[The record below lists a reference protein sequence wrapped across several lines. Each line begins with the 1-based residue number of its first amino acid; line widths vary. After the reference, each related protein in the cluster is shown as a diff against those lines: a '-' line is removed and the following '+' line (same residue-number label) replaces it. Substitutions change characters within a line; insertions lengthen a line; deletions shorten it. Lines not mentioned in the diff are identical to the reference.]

1 MTENENAVN
10 WPDTPEYQLLDVL
23 REATGLTQVEDL
35 KVRHEPVSEEAVTL
49 AAHKQEFPLETWNK
63 ALRYITSDDAIS
75 AESIEDAKQKM
86 AAALKTITTQKSSHS
101 LFRKSNKPV
110 KAEKG
115 NEKSHSA
122 EIAEGETS
130 KAQSFLTKAKEA
142 IVRWYRIATKPENA
156 KVSGGIVAGIVVIAV
171 IIACVSGGKSTAG
184 LTPSLKTAAADR
196 TTLTVGVNDAYI
208 PPFLYIDYNGDYTG
222 TDYTLMK
229 DVCKAYGWELVIK
242 PIDWTNRE
250 NALTSG
256 QVDCL
261 WSGFNS
267 YGREDHYEWSETY
280 LDTSDVIVVKKG
292 SSIKNLE
299 GLDGKRVAAISGSSA
314 YTNLEGIGLGLTRLG
329 CSSAAQCLELLNKGD
344 VDAIAITKGETSL
357 MSGVKVLDDYLDY
370 QTYAVACNEGD
381 TVLPALLNA
390 VFDAQNK

>member
-10 WPDTPEYQLLDVL
+10 WTDTPEYQLLDAL
-23 REATGLTQVEDL
+23 REAAGLAQVEDL
-35 KVRHEPVSEEAVTL
+35 KVRHKLIPEDAVTQ
-49 AAHKQEFPLETWNK
+49 AAQKQEYLLETWNK
-63 ALRYITSDDAIS
+63 ALQYITSDDTVS
-75 AESIEDAKQKM
+75 AESIEEAQQKM
-86 AAALKTITTQKSSHS
+86 TEALKTITTQMLGRGLLKKRRRPAKSESS
-101 LFRKSNKPV
+101 SEETAA
-110 KAEKG
+110 AE
-115 NEKSHSA
+115 N
-122 EIAEGETS
+122 AEGE
-130 KAQSFLTKAKEA
+130 KPKGPSFLTKTKEA
-142 IVRWYRIATKPENA
+142 IVRWFHIATKPENA

-229 DVCKAYGWELVIK
+229 DVCKTYGWELIVK
-242 PIDWTNRE
+242 PIDWTNRG
-250 NALTSG
+250 NALTTG

-267 YGREDHYEWSETY
+267 YGREDHYGWSKAY

-292 SSIKNLE
+292 SSIKDLE

-344 VDAIAITKGETSL
+344 VDAIAITKGEASL

>member
-10 WPDTPEYQLLDVL
+10 WTDTPEHQLLDAL
-23 REATGLTQVEDL
+23 REAAGLAQVEDL
-35 KVRHEPVSEEAVTL
+35 KVRHKPIPEEAVTL
-49 AAHKQEFPLETWNK
+49 AAQKQEFPLETWNK
-63 ALRYITSDDAIS
+63 ALQYITSDNTAS
-75 AESIEDAKQKM
+75 AESIEEAQQKM
-86 AAALKTITTQKSSHS
+86 TEALKTTTMQKLGRGLLKKHPRPSKSENSSEEIAA
-101 LFRKSNKPV
+101 
-110 KAEKG
+110 AE
-115 NEKSHSA
+115 N
-122 EIAEGETS
+122 AEGE
-130 KAQSFLTKAKEA
+130 KPKGPSFLTKAKET
-142 IVRWYRIATKPENA
+142 IVRWFHIATKPENA

-171 IIACVSGGKSTAG
+171 IIACVSGGKSTTG
-184 LTPSLKTAAADR
+184 LTPSLKTAAAER

-229 DVCKAYGWELVIK
+229 DVCKAYGWELVVK

-250 NALTSG
+250 NALITG

-299 GLDGKRVAAISGSSA
+299 GLDGKRLAAISGSSA

-344 VDAIAITKGETSL
+344 VDAIAITKGEASL
-357 MSGVKVLDDYLDY
+357 MNGVKVLSDYLDY

>member
-1 MTENENAVN
+1 MTENKNAVN
-10 WPDTPEYQLLDVL
+10 WTDTPEYQLLDAL
-23 REATGLTQVEDL
+23 REAAGLVQVEDL
-35 KVRHEPVSEEAVTL
+35 KVRHKPIPEEAVTL
-49 AAHKQEFPLETWNK
+49 AAQKQEFPLETWNK
-63 ALRYITSDDAIS
+63 ALQYITSDDTIS
-75 AESIEDAKQKM
+75 AENIEEAQQKMTEALKNITIQKFGRGLLKKHPKPAKPENSSEEM
-86 AAALKTITTQKSSHS
+86 AAAE
-101 LFRKSNKPV
+101 N
-110 KAEKG
+110 
-115 NEKSHSA
+115 
-122 EIAEGETS
+122 AEGETP
-130 KAQSFLTKAKEA
+130 KGPSFLTAAKET
-142 IVRWYRIATKPENA
+142 IVRWFHIATKPENA

-184 LTPSLKTAAADR
+184 LTPSLKTAAAER

-229 DVCKAYGWELVIK
+229 DVCKAYGWELIVK

-250 NALTSG
+250 NALTTC

-267 YGREDHYEWSETY
+267 YGREDHYEWSEPY

-292 SSIKNLE
+292 SSIKDLE

-344 VDAIAITKGETSL
+344 VDAIAITKGEASL
-357 MSGVKVLDDYLDY
+357 MNGVKVLSDYLDY

>member
-1 MTENENAVN
+1 MTENENAVK
-10 WPDTPEYQLLDVL
+10 WTDTPEYQLLDAL
-23 REATGLTQVEDL
+23 REDAGLAQVEDL
-35 KVRHEPVSEEAVTL
+35 KVRHKPISEEAVTL
-49 AAHKQEFPLETWNK
+49 AAQKQEFPLETWNK
-63 ALRYITSDDAIS
+63 ALQYVTSDDTIS
-75 AESIEDAKQKM
+75 AESTEDAQQKM
-86 AAALKTITTQKSSHS
+86 TEELKTITTQKLGRG
-101 LFRKSNKPV
+101 LFRKANKPI
-110 KAEKG
+110 KTEKV
-115 NEKSHSA
+115 NEETPSA
-122 EIAEGETS
+122 ESAEGETP
-130 KAQSFLTKAKEA
+130 KTPSFLSKAKET
-142 IVRWYRIATKPENA
+142 IVHWFHIATKPENA
-156 KVSGGIVAGIVVIAV
+156 KVSGVILAGIVVIAV

-184 LTPSLKTAAADR
+184 LTPSLKTAAAER

-208 PPFLYIDYNGDYTG
+208 PPFLYIDYNGNYTG

-229 DVCKAYGWELVIK
+229 DVCKAYGWELVVK

-250 NALTSG
+250 NALTTG

-267 YGREDHYEWSETY
+267 YGREDHYEWSKTY

-292 SSIKNLE
+292 SSIKDLE

-344 VDAIAITKGETSL
+344 VDAIAITKGEASL

>member
-10 WPDTPEYQLLDVL
+10 WTDTPEYQLLDAL
-23 REATGLTQVEDL
+23 REAAGLAQVEDL
-35 KVRHEPVSEEAVTL
+35 KVRHKLIPEDAVTQ
-49 AAHKQEFPLETWNK
+49 AAQKQEYLLETWNK
-63 ALRYITSDDAIS
+63 ALQYITSDDTVS
-75 AESIEDAKQKM
+75 AESIEEAQQKM
-86 AAALKTITTQKSSHS
+86 TEALKTITTQMLGRGLLKKRRRPAKSESS
-101 LFRKSNKPV
+101 SEETAA
-110 KAEKG
+110 AE
-115 NEKSHSA
+115 N
-122 EIAEGETS
+122 AEGE
-130 KAQSFLTKAKEA
+130 KPKGPSFLTKTKEA
-142 IVRWYRIATKPENA
+142 IVRWFHIATKPENA

-229 DVCKAYGWELVIK
+229 DVCKTYGWELIVK

-250 NALTSG
+250 NALTTG

-267 YGREDHYEWSETY
+267 YGREDHYGWSKAY

-292 SSIKNLE
+292 SSIKDLE
-299 GLDGKRVAAISGSSA
+299 GLDGKCVAAISGSSA

-344 VDAIAITKGETSL
+344 VDAIAITKGEASL

>member
-10 WPDTPEYQLLDVL
+10 WTDTPEYQLLDVL

-35 KVRHEPVSEEAVTL
+35 KVRHEPISEEAVTL
-49 AAHKQEFPLETWNK
+49 AAQKQEFPLETWNK
-63 ALRYITSDDAIS
+63 ALRYITSDDTIS

-86 AAALKTITTQKSSHS
+86 AEALKTITTQKSSHS

-110 KAEKG
+110 NAEKG

-142 IVRWYRIATKPENA
+142 IGRWFRIATKPENA

-184 LTPSLKTAAADR
+184 LTPSLKTAAAER

-267 YGREDHYEWSETY
+267 YGREDNYEWSETY

>member
-10 WPDTPEYQLLDVL
+10 WTDTPEYQLLDAL
-23 REATGLTQVEDL
+23 REATGLAQVEDL
-35 KVRHEPVSEEAVTL
+35 KVRHKLIPEEAVTQ
-49 AAHKQEFPLETWNK
+49 AAQKQEYPLETWNK
-63 ALRYITSDDAIS
+63 ALQYITSDDTVS
-75 AESIEDAKQKM
+75 AESIEEAQQKM
-86 AAALKTITTQKSSHS
+86 TEALKTNTTQMLGRSLLKKRRRPAKSESS
-101 LFRKSNKPV
+101 SEV
-110 KAEKG
+110 TAAAE
-115 NEKSHSA
+115 N
-122 EIAEGETS
+122 AEGE
-130 KAQSFLTKAKEA
+130 KPKGPSFLTKTKEA
-142 IVRWYRIATKPENA
+142 IVRWFHIATKPENA

-184 LTPSLKTAAADR
+184 LTPSLKTAAAER

-229 DVCKAYGWELVIK
+229 DVCKAYGWELVVK

-250 NALTSG
+250 NALITG

-292 SSIKNLE
+292 SSIKDLE

-344 VDAIAITKGETSL
+344 VDAIAITKGEASL
-357 MSGVKVLDDYLDY
+357 LSGVKVLDDYLDY

>member
-10 WPDTPEYQLLDVL
+10 WTDTPEYQLLDAL
-23 REATGLTQVEDL
+23 REAAGLAQVEDL
-35 KVRHEPVSEEAVTL
+35 KVRHKLIPEDAVTQ
-49 AAHKQEFPLETWNK
+49 AAQKQEYLLETWNK
-63 ALRYITSDDAIS
+63 ALQYITSDDTVS
-75 AESIEDAKQKM
+75 AESIEEAQQKM
-86 AAALKTITTQKSSHS
+86 TEALKTITTQMLGRGLLKKRRRPAKSESS
-101 LFRKSNKPV
+101 SEETAA
-110 KAEKG
+110 AE
-115 NEKSHSA
+115 N
-122 EIAEGETS
+122 AEGE
-130 KAQSFLTKAKEA
+130 KPKGPSFLTKTKEA
-142 IVRWYRIATKPENA
+142 IVRWFHIATKPENA

-229 DVCKAYGWELVIK
+229 DVCKTYGWELIVK

-250 NALTSG
+250 NALTTG

-267 YGREDHYEWSETY
+267 YGREDHYGWSKAY

-292 SSIKNLE
+292 SSIKDLE

-344 VDAIAITKGETSL
+344 VDAIAITKGEASL

>member
-10 WPDTPEYQLLDVL
+10 WTDTPEHQLLDAL
-23 REATGLTQVEDL
+23 REAAGLAQVEDL
-35 KVRHEPVSEEAVTL
+35 KVRHKPIPEEAVTL
-49 AAHKQEFPLETWNK
+49 AAQKQEFPLETWNK
-63 ALRYITSDDAIS
+63 ALQYITSDNTAS
-75 AESIEDAKQKM
+75 AESIEEAQQKM
-86 AAALKTITTQKSSHS
+86 TEALKTTTMQKLGRGLLKKHPRPSKSENSSEEIAA
-101 LFRKSNKPV
+101 
-110 KAEKG
+110 AE
-115 NEKSHSA
+115 N
-122 EIAEGETS
+122 AEGE
-130 KAQSFLTKAKEA
+130 KPKGPSFLTKAKET
-142 IVRWYRIATKPENA
+142 IVRWFHIATKPENA

-171 IIACVSGGKSTAG
+171 IIACVSGGKSTTG
-184 LTPSLKTAAADR
+184 LTPSLKTAAAER
-196 TTLTVGVNDAYI
+196 TTLTVGVNDTYI

-229 DVCKAYGWELVIK
+229 DVCKAYGWELVVK

-250 NALTSG
+250 NALITG

-299 GLDGKRVAAISGSSA
+299 GLDGKRLAAISGSSA

-344 VDAIAITKGETSL
+344 VDAIAITKGEASL
-357 MSGVKVLDDYLDY
+357 MNGVKVLSDYLDY

>member
-10 WPDTPEYQLLDVL
+10 WTDTPEYQLLDAL
-23 REATGLTQVEDL
+23 REAAGLAQVEDL
-35 KVRHEPVSEEAVTL
+35 KVRHKPIPEDAVTQ
-49 AAHKQEFPLETWNK
+49 AAQKQEYPLETWNK
-63 ALRYITSDDAIS
+63 ALQYITSGDTVS
-75 AESIEDAKQKM
+75 AESIEEAQQKM
-86 AAALKTITTQKSSHS
+86 TEALKTITTQMLGRGLLKKRRRPAKSESS
-101 LFRKSNKPV
+101 SEETAA
-110 KAEKG
+110 AE
-115 NEKSHSA
+115 N
-122 EIAEGETS
+122 AEGE
-130 KAQSFLTKAKEA
+130 KPKGPSFLTKAKEA
-142 IVRWYRIATKPENA
+142 IVRWFHIATKPENA

-184 LTPSLKTAAADR
+184 LTPSLKTAAAER

-381 TVLPALLNA
+381 TVLPTLLNA

>member
-10 WPDTPEYQLLDVL
+10 WTDTPEYQLLDAL
-23 REATGLTQVEDL
+23 REAAGLAQVEDL
-35 KVRHEPVSEEAVTL
+35 KVRHKLIPEDAVTQ
-49 AAHKQEFPLETWNK
+49 AAQKQEYLLETWNK
-63 ALRYITSDDAIS
+63 ALQYITSDDTVS
-75 AESIEDAKQKM
+75 AESIEEAQQKM
-86 AAALKTITTQKSSHS
+86 TEALKTITTQMLGRGLLKKRRRPAKSESS
-101 LFRKSNKPV
+101 SEETAA
-110 KAEKG
+110 AE
-115 NEKSHSA
+115 N
-122 EIAEGETS
+122 AEGE
-130 KAQSFLTKAKEA
+130 KPKGPSFLTKTKEA
-142 IVRWYRIATKPENA
+142 IVRWFHIATKPENA

-229 DVCKAYGWELVIK
+229 DVCKTYGWELIVK

-250 NALTSG
+250 NALTTG

-267 YGREDHYEWSETY
+267 YGREDHHGWSKAY

-292 SSIKNLE
+292 SSIKDLE

-344 VDAIAITKGETSL
+344 VDAIAITKGEASL

>member
-10 WPDTPEYQLLDVL
+10 WTDTPEYQLLDVL
-23 REATGLTQVEDL
+23 REAIGLTQVEDL
-35 KVRHEPVSEEAVTL
+35 KVRHEPISEEAVTL
-49 AAHKQEFPLETWNK
+49 AAQKQEFPLETWNK
-63 ALRYITSDDAIS
+63 ALRYITSDDTIS

-86 AAALKTITTQKSSHS
+86 AEALKTITTQKSSHS

-110 KAEKG
+110 NAEKG

-142 IVRWYRIATKPENA
+142 IGRWFRIATKPENA
-156 KVSGGIVAGIVVIAV
+156 KVSGGIVAGVVVIAV
-171 IIACVSGGKSTAG
+171 IIACVSGSKSTAG

-229 DVCKAYGWELVIK
+229 DVCKTYGWELIVK

-250 NALTSG
+250 NALTTG

-267 YGREDHYEWSETY
+267 YGREDHYEWSKTY

-292 SSIKNLE
+292 SSIKDLE

-344 VDAIAITKGETSL
+344 VDAISITKGEASL
-357 MSGVKVLDDYLDY
+357 MGGVKVLDDYLDY

>member
-10 WPDTPEYQLLDVL
+10 WTDTPEYQLLDAL
-23 REATGLTQVEDL
+23 REAAGLAQVEDL
-35 KVRHEPVSEEAVTL
+35 KVRHKPIPEEAVTL
-49 AAHKQEFPLETWNK
+49 AAQKQEFPLETWNK
-63 ALRYITSDDAIS
+63 ALQYITSDDTIS
-75 AESIEDAKQKM
+75 AENIEEAQQKMTEALKNITIQKFGRGLLKKHPKPAKPENSSEEM
-86 AAALKTITTQKSSHS
+86 AAAE
-101 LFRKSNKPV
+101 N
-110 KAEKG
+110 
-115 NEKSHSA
+115 
-122 EIAEGETS
+122 AEGE
-130 KAQSFLTKAKEA
+130 KPKGPSFLTKAKET
-142 IVRWYRIATKPENA
+142 IVRWFHIATKPENA

-184 LTPSLKTAAADR
+184 LTPSLKTAAAER

-229 DVCKAYGWELVIK
+229 DVCKAYGWELVVK

-250 NALTSG
+250 NALITG

-299 GLDGKRVAAISGSSA
+299 GLDGKRLAAISGSSA

-344 VDAIAITKGETSL
+344 VDAIAITKGEASL
-357 MSGVKVLDDYLDY
+357 MNGVKVLSDYL
-370 QTYAVACNEGD
+370 TYAVACNEGD

-390 VFDAQNK
+390 VFDTQNK

>member
-10 WPDTPEYQLLDVL
+10 WTDTPEHQLLDAL
-23 REATGLTQVEDL
+23 REAVGLAQVEDL
-35 KVRHEPVSEEAVTL
+35 KVRHKPIPEEAVTL
-49 AAHKQEFPLETWNK
+49 AAQKQEFPLETWNK
-63 ALRYITSDDAIS
+63 ALQYITSDNTAS
-75 AESIEDAKQKM
+75 AESIEEAQQKM
-86 AAALKTITTQKSSHS
+86 TEALKTTTMQKLGRGLLKKHPRPSKSENSSEEIAA
-101 LFRKSNKPV
+101 
-110 KAEKG
+110 AE
-115 NEKSHSA
+115 N
-122 EIAEGETS
+122 AEGE
-130 KAQSFLTKAKEA
+130 KPKGPSFLTKAKET
-142 IVRWYRIATKPENA
+142 IVRWFHIATKPENA

-184 LTPSLKTAAADR
+184 LTPSLKTAAAER

-222 TDYTLMK
+222 IDYTLME
-229 DVCKAYGWELVIK
+229 DVCKAYGWELVVK

-250 NALTSG
+250 NALITG

-299 GLDGKRVAAISGSSA
+299 GLDGKRLAAISGSSA

-344 VDAIAITKGETSL
+344 VDAIAITKGEASL
-357 MSGVKVLDDYLDY
+357 MNGVKVLSDYLDY

>member
-10 WPDTPEYQLLDVL
+10 WTDTPEYQLLDAL
-23 REATGLTQVEDL
+23 REATGLAQVEDL
-35 KVRHEPVSEEAVTL
+35 KVRHKLIPEEAVTQ
-49 AAHKQEFPLETWNK
+49 AAQKQEYPLETWNK
-63 ALRYITSDDAIS
+63 ALQYITSDDTVS
-75 AESIEDAKQKM
+75 AESIEEAQQKM
-86 AAALKTITTQKSSHS
+86 TEALKTNTTQMLGRSLLKKRRRPAKSESS
-101 LFRKSNKPV
+101 SEV
-110 KAEKG
+110 TAAAE
-115 NEKSHSA
+115 N
-122 EIAEGETS
+122 AEGE
-130 KAQSFLTKAKEA
+130 KPKGPSFLTKTKEA
-142 IVRWYRIATKPENA
+142 IVRWFHIATKPENT
-156 KVSGGIVAGIVVIAV
+156 KVSGGIVASIVVIAV

-184 LTPSLKTAAADR
+184 LTPSLKTAAAER

-229 DVCKAYGWELVIK
+229 DVCKAYGWELVVK

-250 NALTSG
+250 NALITG

-292 SSIKNLE
+292 SSIKDLE

-344 VDAIAITKGETSL
+344 VDAIAITKGE
-357 MSGVKVLDDYLDY
+357 
-370 QTYAVACNEGD
+370 A
-381 TVLPALLNA
+381 
-390 VFDAQNK
+390 F

>member
-10 WPDTPEYQLLDVL
+10 WTDTPEYQLLDAL
-23 REATGLTQVEDL
+23 REAAGLAQVEDL
-35 KVRHEPVSEEAVTL
+35 KVRHKLIPEDAVTQ
-49 AAHKQEFPLETWNK
+49 AAQKHEYLLETWNK
-63 ALRYITSDDAIS
+63 ALQYITSDDTVS
-75 AESIEDAKQKM
+75 AESIEEAQQKM
-86 AAALKTITTQKSSHS
+86 TEALKTITTQMLGRGLLKKRRRPAKSESS
-101 LFRKSNKPV
+101 SEETAA
-110 KAEKG
+110 AE
-115 NEKSHSA
+115 N
-122 EIAEGETS
+122 AEGE
-130 KAQSFLTKAKEA
+130 KPKGPSFLTKTKEA
-142 IVRWYRIATKPENA
+142 IVRWFHIATKPENA

-229 DVCKAYGWELVIK
+229 DVCKTYGWELIVK

-250 NALTSG
+250 NALTTG

-267 YGREDHYEWSETY
+267 YGREDHYGWSKAY

-292 SSIKNLE
+292 SSIKDLE

-344 VDAIAITKGETSL
+344 VDAIAITKGEASL

>member
-10 WPDTPEYQLLDVL
+10 WTDTPEHQLLDAL
-23 REATGLTQVEDL
+23 REAAGLAQVEDL
-35 KVRHEPVSEEAVTL
+35 KVRHKPIPEETVTL
-49 AAHKQEFPLETWNK
+49 AAQKQEFPLETWNK
-63 ALRYITSDDAIS
+63 ALQYITSDNTAS
-75 AESIEDAKQKM
+75 AESIEEAQQKM
-86 AAALKTITTQKSSHS
+86 TEALKTTTMQKLGRGLLKKHPRPSKSENSSEEIAA
-101 LFRKSNKPV
+101 
-110 KAEKG
+110 AE
-115 NEKSHSA
+115 N
-122 EIAEGETS
+122 AEGE
-130 KAQSFLTKAKEA
+130 KPKGPSFLTKAKET
-142 IVRWYRIATKPENA
+142 IVRWFHIATKPENA

-184 LTPSLKTAAADR
+184 LTPSLKTAAAER

-229 DVCKAYGWELVIK
+229 DVCKAYGWELVVK

-250 NALTSG
+250 NALITG

-299 GLDGKRVAAISGSSA
+299 GLDGKRLAAISGSSA

-344 VDAIAITKGETSL
+344 VDAIAITKGEASL
-357 MSGVKVLDDYLDY
+357 MNGVKVLSDYLDY

>member
-10 WPDTPEYQLLDVL
+10 WTDTPEYQLLDAL
-23 REATGLTQVEDL
+23 REAAGLAQVEDL
-35 KVRHEPVSEEAVTL
+35 KVRHKLIPEDAVTQ
-49 AAHKQEFPLETWNK
+49 AAQKQEYLLETWNK
-63 ALRYITSDDAIS
+63 ALQYITSDETVS
-75 AESIEDAKQKM
+75 AESIEEAQQKM
-86 AAALKTITTQKSSHS
+86 TEALKTITTQMLGRGLLKKRRRPAKSESS
-101 LFRKSNKPV
+101 SEETAA
-110 KAEKG
+110 AE
-115 NEKSHSA
+115 N
-122 EIAEGETS
+122 AEGE
-130 KAQSFLTKAKEA
+130 KPKGPSFLTKTKEA
-142 IVRWYRIATKPENA
+142 IVRWFHIATKPENA

-229 DVCKAYGWELVIK
+229 DVCKTYGWELIVK

-250 NALTSG
+250 NALTTG

-267 YGREDHYEWSETY
+267 YGREDHYGWSKAY

-292 SSIKNLE
+292 SSIKDLE

-344 VDAIAITKGETSL
+344 VDAIAITKGEASL